1 MGKIHQSANFVI
13 VWLGEEEEFT
23 PIAFRYLRYL
33 SLRESAQ
40 NKEIAV
46 LQRMVYKLW
55 AKVASKKGS
64 GIQLQNQ
71 VMRLTYIIR

>member
-1 MGKIHQSANFVI
+1 MGKIYQWANLVI
-13 VWLGEEEEFT
+13 VWLGEEDELT
-23 PIAFRYLRYL
+23 PIAFRYLRHL
-33 SLRESAQ
+33 SLRESGQ

-64 GIQLQNQ
+64 GIQMQNQ
-71 VMRLTYIIR
+71 VMRLT